1 MKEGGCGVCCSSYN
15 FLHGNRGGLEAGI
28 VIVDSLN
35 HVGANA
41 EDVHHAIVALRT
53 SAKERCLDTEVLG
66 HTRALAHDAKG
77 KGGV

>member
-41 EDVHHAIVALRT
+41 EDVHHAIVTLRT
-53 SAKERCLDTEVLG
+53 SAEE
-66 HTRALAHDAKG
+66 TRFHRKILRH
-77 KGGV
+77 